1 MFQPCI
7 VIPVYNHSKVLIKFI
22 DKILKHK
29 IPIIV
34 IDDGSNLENQGSD
47 PKNKKNHEEK
57 VSAIVF
63 LYLKFLYFL

>member
-34 IDDGSNLENQGSD
+34 IDDGSNLENQIIL
-47 PKNKKNHEEK
+47 KRIKKAPSLLCIDAMK
-57 VSAIVF
+57 SST
-63 LYLKFLYFL
+63 YK